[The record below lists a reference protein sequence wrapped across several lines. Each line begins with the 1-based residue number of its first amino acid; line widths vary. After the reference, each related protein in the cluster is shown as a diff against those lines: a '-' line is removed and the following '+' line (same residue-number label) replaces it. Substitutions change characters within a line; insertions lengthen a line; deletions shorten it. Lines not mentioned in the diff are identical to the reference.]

1 MTKLNT
7 LLLVILMA
15 CSLYLVKTAYES
27 RNLFVQL
34 DRARNEERT
43 LDIAYG
49 RLELDKRAEATPL
62 RVEKVA
68 REKLGMRTVT
78 PAVTQYVTYPATG
91 AAAATNPAAPAPATP
106 QPVTPAPAKP
116 HTGARP

>member
-7 LLLVILMA
+7 LLLVILLGS
-15 CSLYLVKTAYES
+15 SLYLVKTAYES

-62 RVEKVA
+62 RVEKLRA
-68 REKLGMRTVT
+68 RSW
-78 PAVTQYVTYPATG
+78 AC
-91 AAAATNPAAPAPATP
+91 APS
-106 QPVTPAPAKP
+106 
-116 HTGARP
+116 RPPSRST